1 MKWQI
6 QLPSVSDKE
15 TEGKFLRLLCTV
27 DNKDYIGLLLSFNLS
42 SIPSH
47 FMYR

>member
-15 TEGKFLRLLCTV
+15 TEGKFLRLLHTM
-27 DNKDYIGLLLSFNLS
+27 DNKDSVGWLFSF
-42 SIPSH
+42 
-47 FMYR
+47 F

>member
-15 TEGKFLRLLCTV
+15 TVFYITV
-27 DNKDYIGLLLSFNLS
+27 NNKDSVELLFSSF
-42 SIPSH
+42 
-47 FMYR
+47 